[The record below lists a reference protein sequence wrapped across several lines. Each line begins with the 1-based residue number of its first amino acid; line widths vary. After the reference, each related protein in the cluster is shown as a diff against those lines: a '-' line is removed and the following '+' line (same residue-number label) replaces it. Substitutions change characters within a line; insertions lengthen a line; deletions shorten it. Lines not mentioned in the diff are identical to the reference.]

1 MAGGRSVRRLT
12 QHLREQLLQGR
23 LLPLGCSSSSG
34 SFDDEFFLRNW
45 TNRCELMFVPQQSVG
60 DIIIIIIII
69 IIMCQRCLP
78 ATGHAERVHKMCGC
92 ARKSAEHYF
101 GQRKYGEH
109 TIVLIRSQ
117 SLVRS
122 TAEKH
127 NTSARMHNA
136 SALGAKVLGCEV
148 LA

>member
-1 MAGGRSVRRLT
+1 
-12 QHLREQLLQGR
+12 
-23 LLPLGCSSSSG
+23 
-34 SFDDEFFLRNW
+34 
-45 TNRCELMFVPQQSVG
+45 MFVPQQSVG
-60 DIIIIIIII
+60 DIIIIIIMIMIMIIIIIII